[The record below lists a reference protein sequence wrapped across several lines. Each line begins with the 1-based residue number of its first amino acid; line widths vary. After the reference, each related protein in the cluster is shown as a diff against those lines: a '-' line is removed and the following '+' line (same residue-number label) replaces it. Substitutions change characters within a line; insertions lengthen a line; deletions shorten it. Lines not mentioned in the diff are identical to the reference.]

1 VSRWPEGD
9 QARELEQQLRQH
21 EAEEQQQ
28 QLREEIHIQLRG
40 KAGGLP
46 HAHELEPGEPVQ
58 QQDQDDDKQRK
69 MNETKCS

>member
-1 VSRWPEGD
+1 V
-9 QARELEQQLRQH
+9 QQ
-21 EAEEQQQ
+21 EAEEQQH
-28 QLREEIHIQLRG
+28 QLREEIHIHLRG

-58 QQDQDDDKQRK
+58 QQDQDDDEQRK